1 MLIQSS
7 FGLLQLHREDIHM
20 LIQSSFWLLQ
30 LHREDIHTLIQSSF
44 WLLQLHGENIHADTV
59 VTAGESSVD
68 SDLELLNDNN
78 LQDDQ
83 IFETAGEVE
92 VE

>member
-1 MLIQSS
+1 MNVVTFILRCRTAPRLRRVVEALDE
-7 FGLLQLHREDIHM
+7 F
-20 LIQSSFWLLQ
+20 
-30 LHREDIHTLIQSSF
+30 
-44 WLLQLHGENIHADTV
+44 HGEDIHADTV